1 MNLPF
6 WPDSMRL
13 CFLTALVG
21 VALTAICQSK
31 VAAQSADNPGVILM
45 PKQIYEQIPTRT
57 NLSPSTA
64 ASVPSAAIP
73 GTATLNGVPV
83 PASDRTAEPE
93 THLAPPMSAAYSMAP
108 GIDQNWG
115 LTDSVVLPQQVDLRD
130 HLPTPGKQAQNDCV
144 AWAVAYSTYSCQISQ
159 ERRRKPTFAGDHFSP
174 EYVYDQISSNG
185 EGLTVQRA
193 IDFLKLNGCA
203 SRANLDQTNRQATPQ
218 AAVEANTFRLLE
230 NTRARN
236 LDEIKLYL
244 HEGYPVILVVRMETE
259 FRSDEND
266 GSPYLWSS
274 DSSSEVNHH
283 AVTAVGYDDQKRS
296 LRLMN
301 SWGTQ
306 WKDQGFCWAS
316 YDNFDSIDVS
326 QWCAEA
332 HVLRIKEHAP
342 YEAWMVKV
350 DSAAPVNPFAPP
362 PPPIRRHFL
371 LKNDRKVYENGQVI
385 SPSSWKVDDLVCN
398 NKNLF
403 LLARDQTVYQLED
416 TGVGA
421 SWSHLSRAPLA
432 GKKVCMMAAA
442 DSQPLHALTEDQNLY
457 QFQAASA
464 TWSLVSLSPNASKP
478 IDLRT
483 VNQKLRV
490 ITNKGTVYQRNT
502 NGQWEERTRL
512 AP

>member
-1 MNLPF
+1 M
-6 WPDSMRL
+6 
-13 CFLTALVG
+13 TAFVG
-21 VALTAICQSK
+21 VALTAIGPSDL
-31 VAAQSADNPGVILM
+31 AAQSADNPGVILM
-45 PKQIYEQIPTRT
+45 PPPIYQQIPTRIRH
-57 NLSPSTA
+57 SPSTA
-64 ASVPSAAIP
+64 APIPSAAISGP
-73 GTATLNGVPV
+73 AARNETAVPDRV
-83 PASDRTAEPE
+83 PSPEHE
-93 THLAPPMSAAYSMAP
+93 THLVPPMGTAYSMAP

-115 LTDSVVLPQQVDLRD
+115 PTDSVLLPEQVDLRD
-130 HLPTPGKQAQNDCV
+130 HLPTPGKQSQNDCV

-185 EGLTVQRA
+185 EGLTVLQA

-203 SRANLDQTNRQATPQ
+203 SRANLDQSNRPVSPR

-230 NTRARN
+230 NTRAGN
-236 LDEIKLYL
+236 LDEIKQYL

-259 FRSDEND
+259 FRSDASD
-266 GSPYLWSS
+266 GSPYRWSS
-274 DSSSEVNHH
+274 DSAAEVNHH

-332 HVLRIKEHAP
+332 HVLRIKDHAP
-342 YEAWMVKV
+342 YEAWMVKT
-350 DSAAPVNPFAPP
+350 DSAGPVNPFAPP
-362 PPPIRRHFL
+362 PPLIRRRFL
-371 LKNDRKVYENGQVI
+371 LKNDRKVYENGHVI

-403 LLARDQTVYQLED
+403 LLARDQTVYQLKD
-416 TGVGA
+416 AASGA
-421 SWSHLSRAPLA
+421 SWSHLSRDPLA

-457 QFQAASA
+457 QFKAASA
-464 TWSLVSLSPNASKP
+464 TWSPVSLPSNDSKP

-490 ITNKGTVYQRNT
+490 ITDKGTVYQRKT
-502 NGQWEERTRL
+502 DGQWGEQTQL